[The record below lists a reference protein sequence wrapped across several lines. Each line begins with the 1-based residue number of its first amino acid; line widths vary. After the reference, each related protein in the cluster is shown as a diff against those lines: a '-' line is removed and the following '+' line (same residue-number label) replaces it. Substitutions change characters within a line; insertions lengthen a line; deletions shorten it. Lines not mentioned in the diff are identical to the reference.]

1 MRRLMIAT
9 TAVLTVAAALTGC
22 TSSTPDQVRT
32 ATKTASTTPAPKA
45 AVTSTP
51 TATPKAVET
60 PATAPAPAVTEAA
73 VTDPTAAEPP
83 TTAAPAPTRSALAQ
97 HVHDQCNVGAADAGV
112 RLVFT
117 EHPSGYTSD
126 DRYLLIYPFAFL
138 DGHSDPYA
146 MYNCALTDDT
156 VTSTFLGGG
165 LTDSH

>member
-1 MRRLMIAT
+1 MRRLIIAT

-22 TSSTPDQVRT
+22 TSSTPDQVPT
-32 ATKTASTTPAPKA
+32 ATKAASITPTPKA
-45 AVTSTP
+45 AVTATP
-51 TATPKAVET
+51 TATPKAVAT
-60 PATAPAPAVTEAA
+60 PAPAPAPAVTEAA

-97 HVHDQCNVGAADAGV
+97 HVYDQCNVGAADAGV